1 MGAVAEQAQGDATK
15 EGGAAVPAATGAG
28 MHTNPNTSK
37 YLLRSQG
44 KTVGW
49 KEGIYS
55 WNIFLLNE
63 TETNKDFRN

>member
-1 MGAVAEQAQGDATK
+1 MGAVAEQTQGDATK

-44 KTVGW
+44 KTVG
-49 KEGIYS
+49 
-55 WNIFLLNE
+55 
-63 TETNKDFRN
+63 